1 MLVAFVLLLNLIAIW
16 LEFKFRSPFVVFP
29 AGLLMVYS
37 LPHMSNVSLSQQY
50 SVSTYSF
57 VSTWGALF
65 FAFYIFFRMVL
76 GASIRKRFNLTQ
88 IYIYQ
93 NVQEKRLLILLAL
106 MAVMLFAL
114 SYDFSIGRMLS
125 QNWGQQREAVGVAFL
140 LASYLVYLC
149 SGVSI
154 YATSFGGMRGGF
166 VLLAFIVLMA
176 LILKSRSYILA
187 MSMPAVIYAAYAN
200 RITPKKMVGAV
211 VAICS
216 IGALFVLTRG
226 LRHVGSIQELTLEG
240 LLFATND
247 SGFGEQ
253 VLIDAFYYY
262 VESNIDP
269 YYSMSMRNAGLVRL
283 FAIFFPGIALPQD
296 VSLVVW
302 DVYTGA
308 SAVNGSFHPT
318 AVADSFINDRQFG
331 FVIYP
336 AFYALLFSL
345 SEVFIF
351 FNKKFR
357 LALFSVSAFVAIY
370 FSRGAFSNGM
380 AILVVSFGFFYISWF
395 VVVIWNRLKGS
406 GSI

>member
-1 MLVAFVLLLNLIAIW
+1 MLVSFVLLLNLIAIW
-16 LEFKFRSPFVVFP
+16 LEFRFRSPFVVFP

-37 LPHMSNVSLSQQY
+37 LPHMANVSLSQQY
-50 SVSTYSF
+50 SASTYSF
-57 VSTWGALF
+57 VSMWGALF
-65 FAFYIFFRMVL
+65 FAFYIFFRVIL
-76 GASIRKRFNLTQ
+76 GTWIRKRLSVAR
-88 IYIYQ
+88 IYHYQ
-93 NVQEKRLLILLAL
+93 DVQEKRLLIVLAV

-114 SYDFSIGRMLS
+114 AYDFSIGRMLS
-125 QNWGQQREAVGVAFL
+125 QNWGQQREAVGLAFL

-211 VAICS
+211 VAICL
-216 IGALFVLTRG
+216 IGGLFVLTRG

-269 YYSMSMRNAGLVRL
+269 AYSISMRNAGLVRL
-283 FAIFFPGIALPQD
+283 FSIFLPGVVTPQD
-296 VSLVVW
+296 VSYAVW
-302 DVYTGA
+302 NVYTGA
-308 SAVNGSFHPT
+308 STVNGSFHPT
-318 AVADSFINDRQFG
+318 AIADSFINDRDFG
-331 FVIYP
+331 FIIYP
-336 AFYALLFSL
+336 AFYAVLFSL
-345 SEVFIF
+345 SEFFIVF
-351 FNKKFR
+351 NRRFR
-357 LALFSVSAFVAIY
+357 IALFSVSAFVAIY

-380 AILVVSFGFFYISWF
+380 AILVVSFGFFYVSWF
-395 VVVIWNRLKGS
+395 VVEVWNRLKGS
-406 GSI
+406 RSI